1 MECQSPDRG
10 RKRTWSS
17 DRGKGAPRAPLTSP
31 TPPPRP
37 FRSPSQEPRCWAKQ
51 PVLGFSRGK
60 VGGGDRWGRVKS
72 REASLPRQSGALFS
86 MPHTSDPFPTLAWLG
101 GGVGRDE
108 WGGGR
113 TGDYL
118 PLAMRKP
125 LHCEGRAVHPHPHPR
140 HLARNLR
147 RSGEKP
153 PTPSPLASVRLE
165 IALRSGGRTFE
176 DVQGLV
182 QVYGLAREE

>member
-1 MECQSPDRG
+1 MTLALRLRKWGGGGGNSFSPPFILRAGGRLELECQSPDRG

-108 WGGGR
+108 WGGGGGLE
-113 TGDYL
+113 TT
-118 PLAMRKP
+118 
-125 LHCEGRAVHPHPHPR
+125 
-140 HLARNLR
+140 
-147 RSGEKP
+147 S
-153 PTPSPLASVRLE
+153 RL
-165 IALRSGGRTFE
+165 
-176 DVQGLV
+176 Q
-182 QVYGLAREE
+182 